1 MQPKEHSV
9 TQHTPTA
16 DEVAGMYW
24 WNSMSERER
33 SAVMQLAK
41 ANSVAEAWDWHKLTV
56 EAGKGIEMKAIYGR
70 NNGVT
75 QDEKS
80 WTAGYSAGCSG
91 RPADVPPDAD
101 RLSWISSLIEGKA
114 DRDAGRVRPLSR
126 NPPSC

>member
-1 MQPKEHSV
+1 MTER
-9 TQHTPTA
+9 TPTS

-24 WNSMSERER
+24 WNSMSEPQR

-56 EAGKGIEMKAIYGR
+56 ETGKEIDLKAICRG
-70 NNGVT
+70 NNRAN

-80 WTAGYSAGCSG
+80 WTAGYRAGYSG
-91 RPADVPPDAD
+91 KPPDVPPDVD
-101 RLSWISSLIEGKA
+101 RLSWISGLIEGKA

-126 NPPSC
+126 KPLSR